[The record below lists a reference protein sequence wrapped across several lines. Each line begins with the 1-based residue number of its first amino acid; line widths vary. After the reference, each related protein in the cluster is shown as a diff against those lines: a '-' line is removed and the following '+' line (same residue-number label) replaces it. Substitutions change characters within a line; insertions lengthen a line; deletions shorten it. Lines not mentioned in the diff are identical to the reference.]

1 MSEPSPLVL
10 VVEDDRQMRRF
21 LRTTL
26 TALDYRVVEAATV
39 AEATTAVTTH
49 NPDVILMDL
58 ALPDGDGIALTG
70 RIRTWS
76 RVPIIVLSARGREE
90 DKVAALDEGADDY
103 LTKPFGVNELLA
115 RIRASIRRSAA
126 SSPGAEAA
134 VLEVGPLR
142 IDQARREVTAA
153 GREVRL
159 TPIEF
164 RLLALL
170 AANAGKVLTHR
181 QILKEVWGP
190 PYVAESHY
198 LRVFM
203 ATLRRKIEADPA
215 RPRLLLT
222 EPGVGY
228 RMRDPQDAS

>member
-1 MSEPSPLVL
+1 MGEPAPLVL
-10 VVEDDRQMRRF
+10 VVEDDIQMRRF

-26 TALDYRVVEAATV
+26 SALDYRVVEAETV
-39 AEATTAVTTH
+39 AEALVAVTTH
-49 NPDVILMDL
+49 NPEVILMDL
-58 ALPDGDGIALTG
+58 GLPDGDGIDLTR
-70 RIRTWS
+70 RIRAWN

-115 RIRASIRRSAA
+115 RIRAAMRRAAAA
-126 SSPGAEAA
+126 SAGAPPA

-142 IDQARREVTAA
+142 IDQSRREVTVGA
-153 GREVRL
+153 REIRL
-159 TPIEF
+159 TPIEY
-164 RLLALL
+164 RLLVLMAG
-170 AANAGKVLTHR
+170 NAGKVLTHR

-190 PYVAESHY
+190 PYVNESHN

-203 ATLRRKIEADPA
+203 ATLRRKVEEDPA

-228 RMRDPQDAS
+228 RMKDA

>member
-1 MSEPSPLVL
+1 MHLL
-10 VVEDDRQMRRF
+10 LVEDDLELGAELQRA
-21 LRTTL
+21 LSGCGL
-26 TALDYRVVEAATV
+26 TSEWVRGTKHARALTEGECGDDTPHFACVLLDSR
-39 AEATTAVTTH
+39 
-49 NPDVILMDL
+49 
-58 ALPDGDGIALTG
+58 LPDGDGIDLTR
-70 RIRTWS
+70 RIRAWN

-115 RIRASIRRSAA
+115 RIRAAMRRSAA
-126 SSPGAEAA
+126 STPGSDEA
-134 VLEVGPLR
+134 VLEVGSLR
-142 IDQARREVTAA
+142 IDQARREVTVAD
-153 GREVRL
+153 REVRL
-159 TPIEF
+159 TPIEY
-164 RLLALL
+164 RLLVLL

-190 PYVAESHY
+190 PYVNESHY

-203 ATLRRKIEADPA
+203 ATLRRKVEEDPA

-228 RMRDPQDAS
+228 RMKET

>member
-1 MSEPSPLVL
+1 MSDPNLLVL
-10 VVEDDRQMRRF
+10 VVEDERQMRRF

-26 TALDYRVVEAATV
+26 TALDYRVIEAETV
-39 AEATTAVTTH
+39 AEALTSVTTH

-58 ALPDGDGIALTG
+58 GLPDGDGIALTG
-70 RIRTWS
+70 RIRSWS
-76 RVPIIVLSARGREE
+76 RVPIIVISARGREE

-115 RIRASIRRSAA
+115 RIRAAIRRSAA
-126 SSPGAEAA
+126 SSPGAKAA

-142 IDQARREVTAA
+142 IDQARREVTID

-181 QILKEVWGP
+181 HILKEVWGP
-190 PYVAESHY
+190 PYVGESHY

-203 ATLRRKIEADPA
+203 ATLRRKVEPDPA

-228 RMRDPQDAS
+228 RMRDS

>member
-1 MSEPSPLVL
+1 MSDPGLLLL
-10 VVEDDRQMRRF
+10 VVEDDSQMRRF

-26 TALDYRVVEAATV
+26 TSLDYRVIEAQTLADGL
-39 AEATTAVTTH
+39 TAVTTH

-58 ALPDGDGIALTG
+58 VLPDGDGIALTG
-70 RIRTWS
+70 RIRSWS

-90 DKVAALDEGADDY
+90 DKVAALDAGADDY

-115 RIRASIRRSAA
+115 RIRAALRRSAA
-126 SSPGAEAA
+126 SSPGAGPA

-142 IDQARREVTAA
+142 IDQARHEVTVDD
-153 GREVRL
+153 REVRL

-190 PYVAESHY
+190 PYVSESHY
-198 LRVFM
+198 PRVFM
-203 ATLRRKIEADPA
+203 ATLRRKIEQDPA

-228 RMRDPQDAS
+228 RMRDPRDST

>member
-1 MSEPSPLVL
+1 MGEPAPLVL
-10 VVEDDRQMRRF
+10 VVADDIQMRRF

-26 TALDYRVVEAATV
+26 SALDYRVVEAETV
-39 AEATTAVTTH
+39 AEALVAVTTH
-49 NPDVILMDL
+49 NPEVILMDL
-58 ALPDGDGIALTG
+58 GLPDGDGIDLTR
-70 RIRTWS
+70 RIRAWN

-115 RIRASIRRSAA
+115 RIRAAMRRAAAVSA
-126 SSPGAEAA
+126 GAPPA

-142 IDQARREVTAA
+142 IDQSRREVTVGA
-153 GREVRL
+153 REIRL
-159 TPIEF
+159 TPIEY
-164 RLLALL
+164 RLLVLMAG
-170 AANAGKVLTHR
+170 NAGKVLTHR

-190 PYVAESHY
+190 PYVNESHN

-203 ATLRRKIEADPA
+203 ATLRRKVEEDPA

-228 RMRDPQDAS
+228 RMKDA

>member
-1 MSEPSPLVL
+1 
-10 VVEDDRQMRRF
+10 
-21 LRTTL
+21 
-26 TALDYRVVEAATV
+26 
-39 AEATTAVTTH
+39 
-49 NPDVILMDL
+49 
-58 ALPDGDGIALTG
+58 
-70 RIRTWS
+70 
-76 RVPIIVLSARGREE
+76 
-90 DKVAALDEGADDY
+90 VAALDEGADDY

-115 RIRASIRRSAA
+115 RIRAAMRRSAA
-126 SSPGAEAA
+126 SSPGADAA

-142 IDQARREVTAA
+142 VDQARREVTVD

-170 AANAGKVLTHR
+170 AASAGKVLTHR

-190 PYVAESHY
+190 PYVDETHY

-203 ATLRRKIEADPA
+203 AALRRKVEVDPA

-222 EPGVGY
+222 EPGIGY
-228 RMRDPQDAS
+228 RMRDAEDAGQG

>member
-1 MSEPSPLVL
+1 MGESGPLVL
-10 VVEDDRQMRRF
+10 VVEDDIQMRRF

-26 TALDYRVVEAATV
+26 SALEYRVAEAQTV
-39 AEATTAVTTH
+39 AEALVAVTTH

-58 ALPDGDGIALTG
+58 GLPDGDGIDLTR
-70 RIRTWS
+70 RIRAWN

-103 LTKPFGVNELLA
+103 LTKPFGMNELLA
-115 RIRASIRRSAA
+115 RIRAAMRRAAAA
-126 SSPGAEAA
+126 SEGAPPA

-142 IDQARREVTAA
+142 IDQSRREVTV
-153 GREVRL
+153 GGSEIRL
-159 TPIEF
+159 TPIEY
-164 RLLALL
+164 RLLVLL
-170 AANAGKVLTHR
+170 AGNAGKVLTHR

-190 PYVAESHY
+190 PYVNESHN

-203 ATLRRKIEADPA
+203 ATLRRKVEEDPA

-228 RMRDPQDAS
+228 RMKDA

>member
-1 MSEPSPLVL
+1 LGDLKPLVL
-10 VVEDDRQMRRF
+10 VVEDDSQMRRF

-26 TALDYRVVEAATV
+26 SALDYRVVEAETA
-39 AEATTAVTTH
+39 AEAMVAVTSH
-49 NPDVILMDL
+49 NPEVILLDL
-58 ALPDGDGIALTG
+58 GLPDGDGIDVTR
-70 RIRTWS
+70 RIRAWN

-115 RIRASIRRSAA
+115 RIRAALRRAA
-126 SSPGAEAA
+126 SVSSGAPAA

-142 IDQARREVTAA
+142 VDQARREVTVDA
-153 GREVRL
+153 REIRL
-159 TPIEF
+159 TPIEY
-164 RLLALL
+164 RLLVLL
-170 AANAGKVLTHR
+170 AGNAGKVLTHR

-190 PYVAESHY
+190 PYVNETHN

-203 ATLRRKIEADPA
+203 AALRRKVEDDPA

-228 RMRDPQDAS
+228 RMKED